1 MYFQLNWFKL
11 VQIGLNRMPIIDPCM
26 GEDLLTPSEVAERLR
41 VNREVVYKWLQSG
54 KMKGIRVGRHW
65 RIRSSDLDA
74 FLQ

>member
-1 MYFQLNWFKL
+1 
-11 VQIGLNRMPIIDPCM
+11 M
-26 GEDLLTPSEVAERLR
+26 GEDLLTPLEVAERLR